1 MQTIRP
7 PAVGELYQL
16 IAGVLKVKPTEITEM
31 SSPETIPGW
40 DSLRTIL
47 LVSVLEE
54 RYQVTLTLAELMT
67 IKTIGDLQASLEH
80 HGISFTA

>member
-1 MQTIRP
+1 MRTARE
-7 PAVGELYQL
+7 PAVDELYRL
-16 IAGVLKVKPTEITEM
+16 VAGVLKITPAEIAAQ
-31 SSPETIPGW
+31 SSPETVPGW

-54 RYQVTLTLAELMT
+54 RYQVKLTLAELLGIRT
-67 IKTIGDLQASLEH
+67 VGDLQTSLEH